1 MGSGDYECELE
12 SVRIIDDIENK
23 AWRLQAMSANL
34 LSKETAM
41 APMGITDPAEEHK
54 KILEEQRKE
63 EEQGRKMQEEMQMA
77 QMGLINEE
85 DPSSGDSGGGATPGD
100 INQEA
105 DEMAKQLLQ
114 MPETERKRQ
123 LTSIRNNN
131 DTLHALVLKK
141 MDQYRNQARSVGMDQ
156 ALPQIVQNQQGQ

>member
-23 AWRLQAMSANL
+23 AWRLQAMTANL

-41 APMGITDPAEEHK
+41 RPMGVSDPIGEYQ
-54 KILEEQRKE
+54 KILEEQRKQE
-63 EEQGRKMQEEMQMA
+63 DMSRKMQEEAQMA

-85 DPSSGDSGGGATPGD
+85 NPQAGSQSGGATPAD
-100 INQEA
+100 VNQQA
-105 DEMAKQLLQ
+105 DQTARELLQ
-114 MPETERKRQ
+114 MPETERRRQ
-123 LTSIRNNN
+123 LTSIRQNN

-141 MDQYRNQARSVGMDQ
+141 MDQLRTQARSMGMDQ
-156 ALPQIVQNQQGQ
+156 ALPEVVENVPLQ